1 MFNNGRNKALE
12 EKCLEVLSFFDYLP
26 LEKIFL
32 EIDPEFI
39 EHNNHLTYE
48 DLLTTLEKLQKSKK
62 VIRKID
68 EGCPC
73 FKRLFPKK
81 SLLKR
86 LKSFFKV

>member
-1 MFNNGRNKALE
+1 MIKNEINQELE

-39 EHNNHLTYE
+39 EHNKHLTYE

-62 VIRKID
+62 VIKRID
-68 EGCPC
+68 DGCPC
-73 FKRLFPKK
+73 FKRQFPKK

-86 LKSFFKV
+86 LKSFLRV